1 MSTGSLDPTTL
12 RLALVSRE
20 YPPFFGGGI
29 GTYARWIVP
38 ALAAAGVRVHVITE
52 VRDEACP
59 RVELHGNVTVH
70 RVRHSMGRGGWTSS
84 AARFAINAGRR
95 VSELAGR
102 GEIDVAEFAE
112 CEGAAAAMLLM
123 RGKGAPVP
131 TLVHLHTP
139 SELLFGLRS
148 LSVRALDPSL
158 GAYIQGERL
167 AIRLADRVGAPSR
180 FIALWALE
188 HYALGELPAVIP
200 YAIGP
205 LDDAPPPS
213 AREKNVLYVG
223 RIEPRKGV
231 ESLVR
236 AWQRVIR
243 SHPDARLRLA
253 GADTAGAPDGGSLK
267 AFLLSQLNESE
278 RATVQFTGRL
288 RPEDLTDEYA
298 WSSVCVVPSLWENFP
313 NTCIEAL
320 THARP
325 VVVSDK
331 GGMAE
336 MFEGTSA
343 GEVFSAG
350 EPESLAGALIAMLN
364 ESPKTR
370 AARGRAG
377 RERIS
382 HVCDPAAVAHAR
394 IDLYRDTI
402 RRCRERAGCSGAG
415 VQAEWK
421 RCEDLLQ
428 GDVGT
433 MAMPPLGGAIARWI
447 TPARPLNGAPA

>member
-1 MSTGSLDPTTL
+1 MSTGVPGPSEL

-95 VSELAGR
+95 VIELAGR

-123 RGKGAPVP
+123 RGVGAPIP
-131 TLVHLHTP
+131 TIVHLHTP
-139 SELLFGLRS
+139 SELLFELRS
-148 LSVRALDPSL
+148 LSVRALDSAL
-158 GAYIQGERL
+158 GAYFEGERL

-180 FIALWALE
+180 FIALWARE
-188 HYALGELPAVIP
+188 HYALTELPAVIP

-205 LDDAPPPS
+205 LCDAPAP

-231 ESLVR
+231 ESLVL
-236 AWQRVIR
+236 AWRQVVRR
-243 SHPDARLRLA
+243 HPHARLRLA
-253 GADTAGAPDGGSLK
+253 GADTAGAPDGRSLK
-267 AFLLSQLNESE
+267 AFLLSQLSESE

-298 WSSVCVVPSLWENFP
+298 WASVCVVPSLWENFP

-325 VVVSDK
+325 VVVSDN

-336 MFEGTSA
+336 MIEGTNA
-343 GEVFSAG
+343 GEVFAAG
-350 EPESLAGALIAMLN
+350 EPESLAGALIAMLS
-364 ESPKTR
+364 ESPE
-370 AARGRAG
+370 ALAERGRAG
-377 RERIS
+377 RARIS
-382 HVCDPAAVAHAR
+382 RMCDPIAVARAR

-402 RRCRERAGCSGAG
+402 SRCRERAGGPRAG
-415 VQAEWK
+415 VLAEWN
-421 RCEDLLQ
+421 RCEDLLR
-428 GDVGT
+428 GDVST

-447 TPARPLNGAPA
+447 APARTLDGATA